1 MTIFEKII
9 NQEIPAYVVYED
21 EHVLAILDHAQQT
34 KGHTLVMPKKHYVNV
49 LDTPTE
55 VYLEVMK
62 VAQELAIQ
70 IKDKLQASGINLLT
84 NANEVAGQ
92 SVMHFHVHILPRYDD
107 NDTLSISGP
116 GHPEIDK
123 QQVLEQIKQ

>member
-21 EHVLAILDHAQQT
+21 EHVIAILDHAQQT

>member
-9 NQEIPAYVVYED
+9 NQEIPAYVVYDD

>member
-21 EHVLAILDHAQQT
+21 EHVIAILDHAQQT
-34 KGHTLVMPKKHYVNV
+34 KGHTLVMPKKHYDNV

>member
-55 VYLEVMK
+55 DYLEVMK